1 METTTAPPAGAEET
15 PEVAGLP
22 PAPSAKMEA
31 TTAPLPGA
39 EETTGT
45 PNSSTKPKAL
55 LSPKRIGTNDTGLK
69 IMSQPENDEVD
80 YDIVAVHGIGV
91 DPVSA
96 WQHRTTKANWLK
108 EETMLPKQLPRARI
122 MTYGY
127 QSYWFGDDAVNISI
141 EGVASSLLQDL
152 DDAREDC
159 PERPLLLVGHCFGGL
174 VMQKVRMFEQA
185 FWLRY
190 ELTLVRGL
198 HNGGAV
204 GNLQAK
210 NQAPQIFCFYETKR
224 TNTGAVVGRKDIP
237 LEYVASKS
245 SAVLSGHK
253 DRGLPLDHFNL
264 NKFENCEDQG
274 YVVVMREIVKMAK
287 ASYDILRRRGLGTEF
302 WGSWGRDFKTRVW
315 LYCEAILVMGK
326 RVFTRSSFQS
336 VMFVCIEKLRG
347 SGVRSKTHIAVE
359 YAHRFHAD
367 HPGSHVHWVNANC
380 PLQFENSYTRIAE
393 TLHLS
398 KAELKASGV
407 LAAVRDA
414 LQQDVNGQW
423 LMVLDGLEDT
433 DLKGT
438 SGASAGT
445 RLLSYLPKSSSRS
458 QTLVTTRSNT
468 IASAL
473 FQGRAESIITVRQLA
488 DEDASFLLLGG
499 ITTDKHRQS
508 VSINTAQKLG
518 GSAGTLTLA
527 HLYKKK
533 TRIHW
538 NDYLHKMGLETT
550 PLKGEQLPQR
560 AWQLVFELL
569 QKTNGDAA
577 ELLLLIASLDVQTV
591 SNVFFKRNELSGLT
605 LVLVG
610 HGMIEPSA
618 DSRLINLTPLV
629 RRCVRVWLSETEKK
643 GPQEAKTLS
652 EVVHRFEEGDP
663 DTSSHILPCALA
675 AIKFQPTTEGK
686 TDLATLLWK
695 VAHYYIRHEQHR
707 LAQGYLERCLK
718 LREDDPPCN
727 DELIQKT
734 KCALKKTK
742 DQTQAPL
749 AVNANPAFVAETQL
763 RELEKMQGDD
773 HVGTIR
779 KASDLAKLNLM
790 HGGKGT
796 SGQVV
801 AQYQRV
807 LDWCIKNRGP
817 DHLDTARQQH
827 NLARACEASGDHE
840 RAAKLYLQ
848 ATRATERF
856 LGPDNAEQLRI
867 LAHMACMYAEQGQR
881 NEAQD
886 AFERALRGQ
895 QRLLGFDHP
904 ETMVTR
910 QNMALFLGDGGQV
923 EAAGKL
929 LQEVL
934 VVQVDLLGQED
945 PNTLSTAC
953 SLALNLRLR
962 GRYED
967 SAKMFISTWKMQ
979 GRVLGKT
986 HRDTVKTK
994 AMLDELTRETSSPSQ

>member
-1 METTTAPPAGAEET
+1 MSFKIEIPIIP
-15 PEVAGLP
+15 V
-22 PAPSAKMEA
+22 PSIKNLSVI
-31 TTAPLPGA
+31 TR
-39 EETTGT
+39 
-45 PNSSTKPKAL
+45 SSTKSNARPNPA
-55 LSPKRIGTNDTGLK
+55 RIKPQDEGLK
-69 IMSQPENDEVD
+69 IVFHPKDEDVE
-80 YDIVAVHGIGV
+80 YDIVAVHGIGAY
-91 DPVSA
+91 PATA
-96 WQHRTTKANWLK
+96 WEHRKTKVNWLS
-108 EETMLPKQLPRARI
+108 ESTMLPAKLPRARI

-127 QSYWFGDDAVNISI
+127 KSYWFGDDAVRTSI
-141 EGVASSLLQDL
+141 DGVATSFLQDL
-152 DDAREDC
+152 NYERSDC
-159 PERPLLLVGHCFGGL
+159 SDRPLLLVGHCFGGL
-174 VMQKVRMFEQA
+174 VMQKA
-185 FWLRY
+185 Y
-190 ELTLVRGL
+190 TLAGIHPEDYPGILDSITGMVFLGTPHKGANIDSGPVTLSEVYRVIVAAEVQIKDNIL
-198 HNGGAV
+198 HSMLHDNDVLVETVNHFTRAV

-210 NQAPQIFCFYETKR
+210 NQAPQIFCFYESKR
-224 TNTGAVVGRKDIP
+224 TNTGAVVGSKDIH
-237 LEYVASKS
+237 LEYVATKS

-264 NKFENCEDQG
+264 NKFEDCEEPP
-274 YVVVMREIVKMAK
+274 YVAVMMVIVKMAK
-287 ASYDILRRRGLGTEF
+287 ASDDILRRRGLGIQTKLIDPLYRLPSRRKSTLHKGMEF
-302 WGSWGRDFKTRVW
+302 WGSWGRDFKTGVW
-315 LYCEAILVMGK
+315 LHCEAILVTGK
-326 RVFTRSSFQS
+326 RAFTRSLFQS
-336 VMFVCIEKLRG
+336 VMFVYIEKLRS

-398 KAELKASGV
+398 KAELKTSGV

-473 FQGRAESIITVRQLA
+473 FRGRAESIITVRQLA

-499 ITTDKHRQS
+499 ITTDKHRQN

-527 HLYKKK
+527 HLYKKR

-591 SNVFFKRNELSGLT
+591 STVFFKRNELSGLT
-605 LVLVG
+605 PVL
-610 HGMIEPSA
+610 
-618 DSRLINLTPLV
+618 
-629 RRCVRVWLSETEKK
+629 
-643 GPQEAKTLS
+643 EAKTLS

-663 DTSSHILPCALA
+663 DISSHILPCALA

-695 VAHYYIRHEQHR
+695 ATPE
-707 LAQGYLERCLK
+707 
-718 LREDDPPCN
+718 
-727 DELIQKT
+727 
-734 KCALKKTK
+734 
-742 DQTQAPL
+742 
-749 AVNANPAFVAETQL
+749 VNANPAFVAESQL

-790 HGGKGT
+790 HGGKDT
-796 SGQVV
+796 SGQAV

-840 RAAKLYLQ
+840 RAATLYLQ
-848 ATRATERF
+848 ATRVTERF

-881 NEAQD
+881 NVAQD

-945 PNTLSTAC
+945 PSTLSTAC

-979 GRVLGKT
+979 GKVLGKT

-994 AMLDELTRETSSPSQ
+994 VMLDELIRETSPPS